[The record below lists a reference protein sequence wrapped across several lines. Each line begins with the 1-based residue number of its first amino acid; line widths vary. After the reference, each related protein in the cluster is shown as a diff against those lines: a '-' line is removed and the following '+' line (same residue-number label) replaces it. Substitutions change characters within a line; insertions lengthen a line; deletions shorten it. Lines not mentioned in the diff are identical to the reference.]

1 MVRGVKPAESEPD
14 SSISAYRPPN
24 AHVADPRDS
33 AVKVRHSGL
42 GIASFVVSCVSGL
55 LILILLVVAGVV
67 EMSTPDGM
75 TEESPIAI
83 AIGLLLFL
91 FVFLTLIGLG
101 LGIAGL
107 FQSERKK
114 VFAVLGTIFGGLT
127 LLGTSAIMLI
137 GLSMG

>member
-1 MVRGVKPAESEPD
+1 MVGA
-14 SSISAYRPPN
+14 
-24 AHVADPRDS
+24 PRS
-33 AVKVRHSGL
+33 TASGA
-42 GIASFVVSCVSGL
+42 GAMV
-55 LILILLVVAGVV
+55 VVAGVV

-91 FVFLTLIGLG
+91 FVFLTLVGIG

-114 VFAVLGTIFGGLT
+114 VFAVLGTIFGTFT

-137 GLSMG
+137 GMSVE